1 MRPIP
6 TSAELL
12 ERFRTAADAKWRE
25 RMGPEA
31 PPLSWAPTS
40 FFNILRVACVR
51 LAERVLYLVDDRF
64 RAGFLETATG
74 ADLDAWAASEAPGF
88 PRQPVTA
95 ATARL
100 TLTRADTS
108 LAGTIPAGS
117 RFGTTPT
124 ASTPQVTFRS
134 TADVPVAAGVA
145 SVAVDVEC
153 EATGE
158 AGNVLAGT
166 INRSLSTLFAT
177 FGTVTNTIAGGGG
190 PAETDEQF
198 RARLRQRDARFR
210 RGTIQA
216 LTVGALGVPGVR
228 RVTIYDYMNT
238 AGAVPAGEVLVIVGD
253 AAGVGSDPMAEAVA
267 RELVNWSASGVRV
280 SVDKAEPRSVLLAP
294 ELVGA
299 TQLRVEITHAKD
311 PTFDRVAVERTA
323 RLALAALFA
332 GLQYNQPLYVDQ
344 LKTAVMDVDR
354 RIRRVRFVPYPA
366 GTPALDII
374 AAPSS
379 ANQRWAADDATWLF
393 QGWTEG
399 V

>member
-6 TSAELL
+6 TSSELL
-12 ERFRTAADAKWRE
+12 ERFRAAADAKWRE
-25 RMGPEA
+25 RMGPDA

-40 FFNILRVACVR
+40 LFNIIRVANVR
-51 LAERVLYLVDDRF
+51 LAERVLYLVNDRF
-64 RAGFLETATG
+64 QASFLETAKG

-100 TLTRADTS
+100 TLTRVDTS

-134 TADVPVAAGVA
+134 TADVPVAAGLA

-158 AGNVLAGT
+158 GGNVLAGA
-166 INRSLSTLFAT
+166 INRPLSTLFAT
-177 FGTVTNTIAGGGG
+177 FGTVTNTTAAGGG

-228 RVTIYDYMNT
+228 RVTVFDPMNDST
-238 AGAVPAGEVLVIVGD
+238 IPDGNVVVIVGD
-253 AAGVGSDPMAEAVA
+253 ANGVGSEPMAEAVR
-267 RELVNWSASGVRV
+267 RELVNWTAAGVVVAVDRASPQSILSAS
-280 SVDKAEPRSVLLAP
+280 
-294 ELVGA
+294 ELPPGT
-299 TQLRVEITHAKD
+299 TQIRIEITHAKD
-311 PTFDRVAVERTA
+311 PTFDRVAIERAA
-323 RLALAALFA
+323 RPALAALFA

-344 LKTAVMDVDR
+344 WKTAIMDVDR
-354 RIRRVRFVPYPA
+354 RIRRVRFFALPTGAGFSDIVAPGGRPA
-366 GTPALDII
+366 
-374 AAPSS
+374 
-379 ANQRWAADDATWLF
+379 RWAADDAVWLF
-393 QGWTEG
+393 QGWVEAT
-399 V
+399 